1 MSHAQRLL
9 SGGLLGLAMVGMA
22 GARVSAVPD
31 PPPPPPPPPTGCAS
45 ITLPEPTNSNKVVL
59 CHFTSS
65 GGNPF
70 VVNEVSASAA
80 GTHFGH
86 HGDCVN
92 PPGASNTVC
101 F

>member
-1 MSHAQRLL
+1 MSHAQRRL
-9 SGGLLGLAMVGMA
+9 SGGLLGLAMVGIA
-22 GARVSAVPD
+22 GATVLAVPD
-31 PPPPPPPPPTGCAS
+31 PVPPPTGCAS
-45 ITLPEPTNSNKVVL
+45 ITLPEPTNENKVVL

-70 VVNEVSASAA
+70 IVNEVSASAA
-80 GTHFGH
+80 ATHFGH

>member
-1 MSHAQRLL
+1 MSHTQRLL

-22 GARVSAVPD
+22 GATVLATD
-31 PPPPPPPPPTGCAS
+31 PPPPPTGCAS
-45 ITLPEPTNSNKVVL
+45 ITLPEPTNPNKVVL

-65 GGNPF
+65 GSNPF
-70 VVNEVSASAA
+70 VVNEVSDSAA
-80 GTHFGH
+80 ETHFGH

-92 PPGASNTVC
+92 PPGDSNTVC